1 MADHHDAALIVS
13 LSQWGTSMG
22 LEDAFASVFAE
33 DFDPDSADAADTPVR
48 RVLQFGETVG
58 ALCRHG
64 LLDSELVRDWLWV
77 EGLWQRVGPAARAA
91 RERFGEPRLF
101 ENFEAMAAS
110 PPS

>member
-13 LSQWGTSMG
+13 LSAWGTAMG
-22 LEDAFASVFAE
+22 LEEAFASVFAD
-33 DFDPDSADAADTPVR
+33 DFDPGSADAADAPVR

-58 ALCRHG
+58 TLCRHG
-64 LLDSELVRDWLWV
+64 VLDQALVRDWLWV
-77 EGLWQRVGPAARAA
+77 EGLWQRVGPAALAA

-101 ENFEAMAAS
+101 ENFEALAAS